1 MTISFSFRS
10 VGISNI
16 FLLFLSMANTI
27 CYGQNKFSI
36 SGTLKDL
43 SNGETL
49 IGAGVFVVGSQSAG
63 AVSNAYGFY
72 SVTLPKGR
80 YTIEYTYMGY
90 EKVVK
95 EIFLEGNVTMDI
107 SLPPLSKVLEEVK
120 IVDQSRNAG
129 SRNLEMSVNK
139 LDIKTIQKL
148 PALLGEVDIVK
159 SLQFL
164 PGVSQVGE
172 GSSGFNVRGGSVG
185 QNLVLLDEAPV
196 YNSSHM
202 LGFFSVFNPDAV
214 KDVKLY
220 KGAIPAEFGGR
231 ISSVLDV
238 RLKEGNNKKTEVD
251 GGIGFIFSR
260 LAIQGPLVEDK
271 ASYLIAVRRSYI
283 DALSTLLTS
292 NNFGLNFYD
301 ITLKTNYTLNQK
313 NRLYLSGFIGR
324 DNFGVSDDAKFNW
337 GNKSATLR
345 WNSVLSSKLFANV
358 SAVFSNYNYNLGFN
372 QDDNNK
378 YDWKSSITNYVI
390 KPDFSYFINGN
401 SEIKFGLESSYYQF
415 NPSTTVGTTNGETV
429 DSSQPKKYALEMAA
443 YISHKLAVG
452 PKLEFQYGL
461 RFSYF
466 NYLGP
471 GTAYTYNDTIPG
483 RKRTAIA
490 EEQFSKGQ
498 SIASYANPEPRVSAK
513 YQLNDKTSIKAS
525 FSRTAQYVHF
535 ISNTSAS
542 NPLNVW
548 TPSTNNIRPAVG
560 NQYTLGYFTDLGANA
575 AYEFSAETFYRNTKN
590 EIDYINGAEIINN
603 DRLEGDL
610 LSGKG
615 RAYGL
620 ELYLQKKKGLVTGWI
635 SYTLSRSK
643 LKVDGINKGNW
654 YATRFDQTHNLKI
667 VGSYAINKKWS
678 TTADFAFSTGTPTT
692 YPNQR
697 YLSQGILIPYN
708 TNDARNDARLTPY
721 HRLDLSLRMEGRE
734 RRNNGS
740 VRKNRDYWVFSIY
753 NVYGRKNAFSTYFTQ
768 SSDRVTSLQ
777 PIQTQAHRVAIIGSM
792 VPSVSYNFKF

>member
-1 MTISFSFRS
+1 MK
-10 VGISNI
+10 ISNATRHKAMPRI
-16 FLLFLSMANTI
+16 TLLLFFFATMLAR
-27 CYGQNKFSI
+27 GQGKFTI
-36 SGTLKDL
+36 SGTIKDL

-49 IGAGVFVVGSQSAG
+49 IGATVFVLQDQSNG

-72 SVTLPKGR
+72 SVTLPKGT
-80 YTIEYTYMGY
+80 YTVEYSYMGFQ
-90 EKVVK
+90 KIVK
-95 EIFLEGNVTMDI
+95 EIELGSNLTIDVA
-107 SLPPLSKVLEEVK
+107 LPPLSTTLEEVR
-120 IVDQSRNAG
+120 IVDESRNSGAR
-129 SRNLEMSVNK
+129 SLDMSVNK
-139 LDIKTIQKL
+139 LDIKMIQKL
-148 PALLGEVDIVK
+148 PALMGEVDVIK

-220 KGAIPAEFGGR
+220 KGAIPSEFGGR
-231 ISSVLDV
+231 VSSVLDV
-238 RLKEGNNKKTEVD
+238 RLKEGNNKKTEVE

-260 LAIQGPLVEDK
+260 LAVQGPLVEDK

-313 NRLYLSGFIGR
+313 NRLYLSGFFGR
-324 DNFGVSDDAKFNW
+324 DNFGLSDDAKFNW
-337 GNKSATLR
+337 GNKSGTLR
-345 WNSVLSSKLFANV
+345 WNSVINSKLFSNV

-372 QDDNNK
+372 EDANNT

-390 KPDFSYFINGN
+390 KPDFSYFINRN
-401 SEIKFGLESSYYQF
+401 SELKFGVEGAYYRF
-415 NPSTTVGTTNGETV
+415 NPSTTVGTINGETV
-429 DSSQPKKYALEMAA
+429 DSSQPLKYGVETAA
-443 YISHKLAVG
+443 YINHRLTVS
-452 PKLEFQYGL
+452 PKLEIQYGL

-466 NYLGP
+466 NYMGP

-490 EEQFSKGQ
+490 SRYYEKGQ
-498 SIASYANPEPRVSAK
+498 SIASYNNPEPRISAK
-513 YQLNDKTSIKAS
+513 YQIDDKTSVKAS

-542 NPLNVW
+542 NPLNIW
-548 TPSTNNIRPAVG
+548 TPSTNNIKPALG
-560 NQYTLGYFTDLGANA
+560 DQYTAGYFTELGETSN
-575 AYEFSAETFYRNTKN
+575 YEFSAEAFYRTVRN
-590 EIDYINGAEIINN
+590 EIDYINGAELLNN

-610 LSGKG
+610 LSGRG

-620 ELYLQKKKGLVTGWI
+620 ELYLQKKKGLITGWV
-635 SYTLSRSK
+635 SYTLSRSE
-643 LKVDGINKGNW
+643 LQVDGINRGAW
-654 YATRFDQTHNLKI
+654 YPTRYDQTHNLKI
-667 VGSYAINKKWS
+667 VGSYTINERWS
-678 TTADFAFSTGTPTT
+678 TTADFAFMTGTPTT

-708 TNDARNDARLTPY
+708 SKDSRNDARLSPY
-721 HRLDLSLRMEGRE
+721 HRLDLSLRMEGRTT
-734 RRNNGS
+734 RNNGKL
-740 VRKNRDYWVFSIY
+740 RKVTSYWVFSIY
-753 NVYGRKNAFSTYFTQ
+753 NAYGRRNAFSTYFSQ
-768 SSDRVTSLQ
+768 SSDRVTAFQ
-777 PIQTQAHRVAIIGSM
+777 TIQTQAHRVSIIGSM

>member
-1 MTISFSFRS
+1 MSKYNFYFPLSTYS
-10 VGISNI
+10 GIL
-16 FLLFLSMANTI
+16 LLFLVSTTTAF
-27 CYGQNKFSI
+27 GQNKFTI
-36 SGTLKDL
+36 TGTMKDKT
-43 SNGETL
+43 NGETL
-49 IGAGVFVVGSQSAG
+49 IGASIFLRENPSAG
-63 AVSNAYGFY
+63 AVTNVYGFY
-72 SVTLPKGR
+72 SVTLPQGS
-80 YTIEYTYMGY
+80 YTIEYSYLGY

-95 EIFLEGNVTMDI
+95 EVALKSNVTIDI
-107 SLPPLSKVLEEVK
+107 ELPVLSRVLDEVK
-120 IVDQSRNAG
+120 IVDESRISSASNF
-129 SRNLEMSVNK
+129 EMSVNK

-148 PALLGEVDIVK
+148 PALMGEVDIVK

-220 KGAIPAEFGGR
+220 KGAIPAEYGGR

-251 GGIGFIFSR
+251 GGVGFIFSR
-260 LAIQGPLVEDK
+260 LAVQGPLVKDK
-271 ASYLIAVRRSYI
+271 SSYLIAVRRSYI
-283 DALSTLLTS
+283 DGLSTLLTS

-313 NRLYLSGFIGR
+313 NRLYLSGFFGR
-324 DNFGVSDDAKFNW
+324 DNFGLSDDAKFNW
-337 GNKSATLR
+337 GNKSGTLR
-345 WNSVLSSKLFANV
+345 WNTVINSKLFANV

-372 QDDNNK
+372 QDENNK
-378 YDWKSSITNYVI
+378 YSWSSSISNYVF
-390 KPDFSYFINGN
+390 KPDFSYFINSN

-415 NPSTTVGTTNGETV
+415 NPSNTVGTTNGETV
-429 DSSQPKKYALEMAA
+429 DSSQPKKNALEMAG
-443 YISHKLAVG
+443 YVSHRLKLSSKMEV
-452 PKLEFQYGL
+452 QYGIHL
-461 RFSYF
+461 SYF
-466 NYLGP
+466 NYLGS

-490 EEQFSKGQ
+490 EKQYKSGE
-498 SIASYANPEPRVSAK
+498 SIASYNNPEPRISAK
-513 YQLNDKTSIKAS
+513 YQVNDRTSVKAS

-542 NPLNVW
+542 NPLNIW

-560 NQYTLGYFTDLGANA
+560 NQYTLGYFSDMGQNA
-575 AYEFSAETFYRNTKN
+575 AYEFSAEAFYRNTAN
-590 EIDYINGAEIINN
+590 EIDYINGAELLNN

-610 LSGKG
+610 LSGNG

-620 ELYLQKKKGLVTGWI
+620 ELYLQKKKGLITGWV
-635 SYTLSRSK
+635 SYTLSRSE
-643 LKVDGINKGNW
+643 LRVDGINNGNW
-654 YATRFDQTHNLKI
+654 YPTRFDQTHNLKI
-667 VGSYAINKKWS
+667 VGSYTINPKWS
-678 TTADFAFSTGTPTT
+678 TTADFALMTGTPTT

-697 YLSQGILIPYN
+697 YLSQGVLVPYN
-708 TNDARNDARLTPY
+708 TNNARNDARLTPY
-721 HRLDLSLRMEGRE
+721 HRLDLSLRMEGKVLK
-734 RRNNGS
+734 NNGLP
-740 VRKNRDYWVFSIY
+740 RKNRDYWVFSIY
-753 NVYGRKNAFSTYFTQ
+753 NVYGRRNAFSTYFVQ
-768 SSDRVTSLQ
+768 SADRVTSSQ
-777 PIQTQAHRVAIIGSM
+777 PIQTQAHRVSIIGSM

>member
-1 MTISFSFRS
+1 MSKYFIYFSP
-10 VGISNI
+10 GAYCGI
-16 FLLFLSMANTI
+16 FLLVLAAAATAM
-27 CYGQNKFSI
+27 GQNKFTI
-36 SGTLKDL
+36 SGTMKDK

-49 IGAGVFVVGSQSAG
+49 IGASIYVKQSPSSG
-63 AVSNAYGFY
+63 AVTNAYGFY
-72 SVTLPKGR
+72 SITLPQGL
-80 YTIEYTYMGY
+80 YTIEYSYIGY
-90 EKVVK
+90 EKIVK
-95 EIFLEGNVTMDI
+95 DIDLDGNATVNVE
-107 SLPPLSKVLEEVK
+107 LPVLSRVLDEVK
-120 IVDQSRNAG
+120 IVDESRISTSRNF
-129 SRNLEMSVNK
+129 EMSVNK

-148 PALLGEVDIVK
+148 PALMGEVDIVK

-220 KGAIPAEFGGR
+220 KGAIPAEYGGR

-251 GGIGFIFSR
+251 GGVGFIFSR
-260 LAIQGPLVEDK
+260 LAVQGPLVKDK
-271 ASYLIAVRRSYI
+271 SSYLIAVRRSYI
-283 DALSTLLTS
+283 DGLSTLLTS

-313 NRLYLSGFIGR
+313 NRLYLSGFFGR
-324 DNFGVSDDAKFNW
+324 DNFGLSDDAKFNW
-337 GNKSATLR
+337 GNKSGTLR
-345 WNSVLSSKLFANV
+345 WNTVLSSKLFANV

-372 QDDNNK
+372 QDENNK
-378 YDWKSSITNYVI
+378 YSWSSAISNYVV
-390 KPDFSYFINGN
+390 KPDFSYFINSN
-401 SEIKFGLESSYYQF
+401 SEVKFGLESSYYQF
-415 NPSTTVGTTNGETV
+415 NPSKTVGTTNGETV
-429 DSSQPKKYALEMAA
+429 DSSQPKKYALEMAG
-443 YISHKLAVG
+443 YISHRLKVG
-452 PKLEFQYGL
+452 SKLEFQYGI

-471 GTAYTYNDTIPG
+471 GTAYIYNDTIAG

-490 EEQFSKGQ
+490 QRQYKSGQ
-498 SIASYANPEPRVSAK
+498 SIASYSNPEPRMSAK
-513 YQLNDKTSIKAS
+513 YQITDQASIKAS

-542 NPLNVW
+542 NPLNIW
-548 TPSTNNIRPAVG
+548 TPSTNNIKPAVG
-560 NQYTLGYFTDLGANA
+560 NQYTLGYFTDLGQHAE
-575 AYEFSAETFYRNTKN
+575 YEFSAETFYRTTTN
-590 EIDYINGAEIINN
+590 EIDYINGAELLNN

-610 LSGKG
+610 LSGNG

-620 ELYLQKKKGLVTGWI
+620 ELYLQKKKGVITGWV
-635 SYTLSRSK
+635 SYTLSRSE
-643 LKVDGINKGNW
+643 LKVDGINNGKW
-654 YATRFDQTHNLKI
+654 YPTRFDQTHNLKVI
-667 VGSYAINKKWS
+667 ASYTINQKWS
-678 TTADFAFSTGTPTT
+678 TTADFAFTTGTPTT

-708 TNDARNDARLTPY
+708 TTNARNDARLTPY
-721 HRLDLSLRMEGRE
+721 HRLDLSLRMEGKTI
-734 RRNNGS
+734 NKKGLA
-740 VRKNRDYWVFSIY
+740 RKNHDFWVFSIY
-753 NVYGRKNAFSTYFTQ
+753 NTYGRKNAFSTYFSQ
-768 SSDRVTSLQ
+768 STDRVTSYQ
-777 PIQTQAHRVAIIGSM
+777 PIQTQAHRVSIIGSM